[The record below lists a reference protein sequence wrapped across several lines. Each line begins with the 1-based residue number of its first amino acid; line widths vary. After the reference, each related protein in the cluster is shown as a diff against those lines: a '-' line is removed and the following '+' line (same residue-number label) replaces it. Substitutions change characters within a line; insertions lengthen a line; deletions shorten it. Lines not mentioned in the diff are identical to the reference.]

1 MPKKD
6 YYDIL
11 GINKKATPEEIKK
24 AYRTLAMK
32 YHPDRNQG
40 DKTAES
46 KFKEASEAY
55 QVLSDPKKNHPMIS
69 LVILPLK
76 EEVEAQVDLILVDL
90 SLGHFLTSLMIF
102 LATLWALEGEA
113 GDLKNQDQIEDLI

>member
-1 MPKKD
+1 
-6 YYDIL
+6 
-11 GINKKATPEEIKK
+11 
-24 AYRTLAMK
+24 MK

-46 KFKEASEAY
+46 KFTEASEAY

-76 EEVEAQVDLILVDL
+76 EEVEVWADLILADL
-90 SLGHFLTSLMIF
+90 NLEHFLTSLMIF
-102 LATLWALEGEA
+102 LATLWALVEA
-113 GDLKNQDQIEDLI
+113 EDDLKNQDQIEDLFEN